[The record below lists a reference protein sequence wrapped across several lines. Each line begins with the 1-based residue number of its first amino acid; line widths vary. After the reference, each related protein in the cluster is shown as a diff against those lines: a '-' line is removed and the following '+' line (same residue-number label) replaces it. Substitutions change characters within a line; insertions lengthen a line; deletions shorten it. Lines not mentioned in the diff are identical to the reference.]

1 MITFYGIE
9 SLCSLYVVLV
19 YSSFDV
25 HRHVS
30 CEDCTSRVN
39 GGFDP
44 VNNQVYAIFIK
55 LECV

>member
-1 MITFYGIE
+1 MCAVF
-9 SLCSLYVVLV
+9 V

-30 CEDCTSRVN
+30 CEDCTSKVN

-44 VNNQVYAIFIK
+44 VNNQVCTLFH
-55 LECV
+55 